1 MLVLIMGC
9 TSIKQTGRKETPEAP
24 VLKLSAGI
32 NKGGITDNTDM
43 SELSAVSE
51 KKETSV
57 DAYSGATKTGVNA
70 SAHVAIPLFNNAVET
85 GLDFMYSPQTLS
97 YQDELNLFTGKR
109 EIYTSQIMVP
119 VTYNFRV
126 LKSYQPQGLLRIK
139 LGFLF
144 QYNMLNAKDRGNQ
157 LPGFQVNNFSNG
169 LTLGLESTPIHLNNG
184 ADLGFYM
191 DLYRGSQIYED
202 FYNRKSFE
210 MPGSSFFKAGIIYKF
225 NL

>member
-1 MLVLIMGC
+1 MGC
-9 TSIKQTGRKETPEAP
+9 TSINKTTSEDNQSKT
-24 VLKLSAGI
+24 VLKFSAGI

-43 SELSAVSE
+43 TELSAVSQTGE
-51 KKETSV
+51 VSV
-57 DAYSGATKTGVNA
+57 DAYSGATKTGINT
-70 SAHVAIPLFNNAVET
+70 SAHVAIPVFNNAVET
-85 GLDFMYSPQTLS
+85 GLDFMYSPQTFS
-97 YQDELNLFTGKR
+97 YQDELNQFTGIR
-109 EIYTSQIMVP
+109 EIYTSQLMVP
-119 VTYNFRV
+119 VTYNLRI

-144 QYNMLNAKDRGNQ
+144 QYNMLNAKDKGNQ
-157 LPGFQVNNFSNG
+157 LPGFQVDNFSNG
-169 LTLGLESTPIHLNNG
+169 LTLGLESTPIHLDNG

-191 DLYRGSQIYED
+191 ELYRGSQIYED